1 MRIAVVHSFYRD
13 AQPSGENRV
22 VEDQV
27 QVLREA
33 GHDVQLVSVST
44 DELHSRLYPLITA
57 IHLATG
63 TGLEPLSDL
72 HAFEPDV
79 VHVHNLFPNFATN
92 WTQRWDGPLVVSLHN
107 YRTFC
112 SNGMFFRNGE
122 VCMKCAGSG
131 ALHSVVFG
139 CYHDSRLATVPVAL
153 SRSRDRRNLLK
164 RADAVV
170 TTSAF
175 SNEVMRGLLDP
186 TIKTT
191 VIPNFGSHVV
201 EERDPRPLSDRWLAL
216 GRFTPEKGFVELV
229 KEWPADESLL
239 VIGDGLL
246 GSVIEQ
252 QATGKNVVIKEPVAR
267 EEMRNLLQESLG
279 LIFPSR
285 WLEVDPQV
293 VVEAMALGVPV
304 VARQGNATASIVSDS
319 GAGAVYGD
327 GVSLA
332 AALNQVRIDRA
343 AKSRAALLL
352 YSQKWT
358 RSVWLESMTSLYKE
372 VIAGRGAT

>member
-33 GHDVQLVSVST
+33 GHDVQLVSAKT
-44 DELHSRLYPLITA
+44 DELHSRLYPLLTA
-57 IHLATG
+57 VHLATG

-72 HAFEPDV
+72 HAFQPDV

-112 SNGMFFRNGE
+112 SNGMFFRSGE
-122 VCMKCAGSG
+122 ICTKCAAS
-131 ALHSVVFG
+131 SVVNSVAFG
-139 CYHDSRLATVPVAL
+139 CYRDSRLATFPVAL
-153 SRSRDRRNLLK
+153 SRSRDRRNLLR

-175 SNEVMRGLLDP
+175 SNEVMRRFLDP
-186 TIKTT
+186 SIKTT
-191 VIPNFGSHVV
+191 VIPNFGSHV
-201 EERDPRPLSDRWLAL
+201 EEKRDPRPLSDRWLAL

-239 VIGDGLL
+239 VIGDGPLR
-246 GSVIEQ
+246 SEIEQ
-252 QATGKNVVIKEPVAR
+252 QAIGKSVVIKEPVAR

-285 WLEVDPQV
+285 WFEVDPQV
-293 VVEAMALGVPV
+293 VVEAMGLGVPV
-304 VARQGNATASIVSDS
+304 VARKGNATASIVTDS
-319 GAGAVYGD
+319 GAGAVYCEG
-327 GVSLA
+327 GSLA

-343 AKSRAALLL
+343 VKSRAASLV
-352 YSQKWT
+352 YAQKWT
-358 RSVWLESMTSLYKE
+358 RSVWLESMTSLYE
-372 VIAGRGAT
+372 DVIAGRGTT

>member
-27 QVLREA
+27 QVLGEA
-33 GHDVQLVSVST
+33 GLDVQLVSVST
-44 DELHSRLYPLITA
+44 DELNSRMYPLSTA
-57 IHLATG
+57 VHLAMG
-63 TGLEPLSDL
+63 TGFDPSDDL
-72 HAFEPDV
+72 HAFKPDV

-92 WTQRWDGPLVVSLHN
+92 WTQRWDGPMVVSLHN

-112 SNGMFFRNGE
+112 SNGMFFRSGKI
-122 VCMKCAGSG
+122 CTKCAGS
-131 ALHSVVFG
+131 SVVNSVAFG
-139 CYHDSRLATVPVAL
+139 CYRDSRLATVPVAL
-153 SRSRDRRNLLK
+153 SRSRDRRNLLR

-170 TTSAF
+170 TTSGF
-175 SNEVMRGLLDP
+175 SNEVMRRFLDP
-186 TIKTT
+186 SIKTT
-191 VIPNFGSHVV
+191 VIPNFGSHV
-201 EERDPRPLSDRWLAL
+201 EGKRDSRPLSDRWLAL

-229 KEWPADESLL
+229 DEWPANESLL
-239 VIGDGLL
+239 LIGDGPLR
-246 GSVIEQ
+246 SEIER
-252 QATGKNVVIKEPVAR
+252 QATGKNVMIKAPVAR
-267 EEMRNLLQESLG
+267 EEMRNLLQESRG

-285 WLEVDPQV
+285 WFEVDPQV
-293 VVEAMALGVPV
+293 VVEAMGLGVPV

-327 GVSLA
+327 GDSLA

-343 AKSRAALLL
+343 VKSRAASLV

-358 RSVWLESMTSLYKE
+358 RSVWLESMTRLYKQ
-372 VIAGRGAT
+372 VIAGRGTT